1 MHPRP
6 SPQWFF
12 KQSVRRYESHF
23 RRKVPQWIQAL
34 GNEPV
39 RSLVGVSI
47 RLGWKLPP
55 QVLIA
60 EEYYSGSESLWS
72 QRITRLD
79 VQTEHLIRNRPLD
92 LMNLPFDPAQAA
104 ARARRRIQTGK

>member
-1 MHPRP
+1 LNPRP

-12 KQSVRRYESHF
+12 KQSVQRYESRF
-23 RRKVPQWIQAL
+23 RRKVPQWVQAL

-39 RSLVGVSI
+39 RSLVGVAI

-60 EEYYSGSESLWS
+60 EECYLGSESLWS

-79 VQTEHLIRNRPLD
+79 VQTGHLIRNRPMD

-104 ARARRRIQTGK
+104 MRACEKRQTDK